1 MTAPEGTGPAM
12 TVPGT
17 QLPAIGAPSALR
29 LGVSRARLEL
39 TQYFRQRD
47 AVVFTFGY
55 PLIMLMIFGSIF
67 SGDVQGTSIPYVQYF
82 TAGITATGVMS
93 IGFQNTAV
101 AIASD
106 RTDLAIKRLRGLPM
120 PELSYFLGKLFAALV
135 EGAAQTTL
143 LIACSV
149 LVFHVHLPATAEDWF
164 TLLWVF
170 TLGLSTCAGLGILL
184 GGWVKDGRTANAVT
198 LPPFLVLQFVSGV
211 FFPFN
216 QLSPFLQSIG
226 AIFPLKWMCQGLR
239 SVFLPNEALVAE
251 PAHSWQRPE
260 TAVVLLAWL
269 VASLLLALRTF
280 RWKEKYE
287 K

>member
-1 MTAPEGTGPAM
+1 MTTAVAHPR
-12 TVPGT
+12 
-17 QLPAIGAPSALR
+17 LPSVLR

-55 PLIMLMIFGSIF
+55 PLIMLVIFGSIF
-67 SGDVQGTSIPYVQYF
+67 SGDVQDTNVPYVQYF

-135 EGAAQTTL
+135 EGALQTAL

-149 LVFHVHLPATAEDWF
+149 AFFHVHLPVNAENWF

-170 TLGLSTCAGLGILL
+170 TLGLATCAALGILL

-198 LPPFLVLQFVSGV
+198 LPPFLILQFVSGV

-226 AIFPLKWMCQGLR
+226 GLLPLKWMCQGLR

-251 PAHSWQRPE
+251 PSHSWQRPE
-260 TAVVLLAWL
+260 TAVVLAVWL
-269 VASLLLALRTF
+269 IAALLLALRTF

>member
-1 MTAPEGTGPAM
+1 MTSTPAARNPVAPAA
-12 TVPGT
+12 
-17 QLPAIGAPSALR
+17 LPPPRLPSALR
-29 LGVSRARLEL
+29 LGLSRGRLEL

-55 PLIMLMIFGSIF
+55 PLIMLVIFGSIF
-67 SGDVQGTSIPYVQYF
+67 SGDVQDTNIPYVQYF

-93 IGFQNTAV
+93 VGFQNTAV

-135 EGAAQTTL
+135 EGAAQTVL

-149 LVFHVHLPATAEDWF
+149 AFFHVHLPAHAADWF

-170 TLGLSTCAGLGILL
+170 TLGLATCAALGILL

-198 LPPFLVLQFVSGV
+198 LPPFLILQFVSGV

-216 QLSPFLQSIG
+216 QLSPLLQSIG
-226 AIFPLKWMCQGLR
+226 SVFPLKWMCQGLR
-239 SVFLPNEALVAE
+239 SVFLPQQALVVE

-260 TAVVLLAWL
+260 TALVLAAWL
-269 VASLLLALRTF
+269 VAALLLALRTF

>member
-1 MTAPEGTGPAM
+1 MTAPAAEVSATRTAVTGPR
-12 TVPGT
+12 
-17 QLPAIGAPSALR
+17 LPSALR
-29 LGVSRARLEL
+29 LGLSRARLEL

-55 PLIMLMIFGSIF
+55 PLIMLVIFGSIF
-67 SGDVQGTSIPYVQYF
+67 SGDVQDTNIPYVQYF

-101 AIASD
+101 AIAAD

-120 PELSYFLGKLFAALV
+120 PELSYFLGKLFASLV
-135 EGAAQTTL
+135 EGALQTTL
-143 LIACSV
+143 LIACSIAF
-149 LVFHVHLPATAEDWF
+149 FHVHLPATAEDWF

-170 TLGLSTCAGLGILL
+170 ALGLATCAALGILL
-184 GGWVKDGRTANAVT
+184 GGWVKDGRTASAVT
-198 LPPFLVLQFVSGV
+198 LPPFLILQFVSGV

-216 QLSPFLQSIG
+216 ELSPALRSIG
-226 AIFPLKWMCQGLR
+226 ALFPLKWMCQGLR
-239 SVFLPNEALVAE
+239 SVFLPNGALVAE

-260 TAVVLLAWL
+260 TAVILGVWL
-269 VASLLLALRTF
+269 VAALLLALRTF

>member
-1 MTAPEGTGPAM
+1 MTTPVSQTAVVHPP
-12 TVPGT
+12 
-17 QLPAIGAPSALR
+17 LPSALR
-29 LGVSRARLEL
+29 LGLSRARLEL

-55 PLIMLMIFGSIF
+55 PLIMLVIFGSIF
-67 SGDVQGTSIPYVQYF
+67 SGNLQDTNIPYAQYF

-120 PELSYFLGKLFAALV
+120 PELSYFFGKLFAALV
-135 EGAAQTTL
+135 EGALQTVL

-149 LVFHVHLPATAEDWF
+149 AFFHVRLPASLENWF

-170 TLGLSTCAGLGILL
+170 TLGLATCAALGILL

-226 AIFPLKWMCQGLR
+226 ALFPLKWMCQGLR
-239 SVFLPNEALVAE
+239 SVFLPGDALVAE

-260 TAVVLLAWL
+260 TAVVLAVWL
-269 VASLLLALRTF
+269 VAALLLALRTF

>member
-1 MTAPEGTGPAM
+1 MTTPAAEASVSQIAAAGPR
-12 TVPGT
+12 
-17 QLPAIGAPSALR
+17 LPSALR
-29 LGVSRARLEL
+29 LGLSRSRLEL

-55 PLIMLMIFGSIF
+55 PLIMLVIFGSIF
-67 SGDVQGTSIPYVQYF
+67 SGDVQDTNIPYVQYF

-120 PELSYFLGKLFAALV
+120 PELSYFLGKLFASLV
-135 EGAAQTTL
+135 EGALQTAL
-143 LIACSV
+143 LIACSIAF
-149 LVFHVHLPATAEDWF
+149 FHVHLPATAQDWF

-170 TLGLSTCAGLGILL
+170 TLGLATCAALGILL
-184 GGWVKDGRTANAVT
+184 GGWVKDGRTASAVT

-216 QLSPFLQSIG
+216 ELSPALRSIG
-226 AIFPLKWMCQGLR
+226 SLFPLKWMCQGLR
-239 SVFLPNEALVAE
+239 SVFLPNDALVAE

-260 TAVVLLAWL
+260 TAVVLAVWL
-269 VASLLLALRTF
+269 VAALLLALRTF

>member
-1 MTAPEGTGPAM
+1 MTRDAQVSPARYVITGP
-12 TVPGT
+12 P
-17 QLPAIGAPSALR
+17 LPSALR
-29 LGVSRARLEL
+29 LGLSRSRLEL

-55 PLIMLMIFGSIF
+55 PLIMLVIFGSIF
-67 SGDVQGTSIPYVQYF
+67 SGDVQGTNIPYVQYF

-120 PELSYFLGKLFAALV
+120 PELSYFLGKLFASLV
-135 EGAAQTTL
+135 EGAMQTAL
-143 LIACSV
+143 LIACSIAF
-149 LVFHVHLPATAEDWF
+149 FHVHLPANGEDWV

-170 TLGLSTCAGLGILL
+170 TLGLATCAALGILL
-184 GGWVKDGRTANAVT
+184 GGWVKDGRTASAVT

-216 QLSPFLQSIG
+216 ELSPVLRSIG
-226 AIFPLKWMCQGLR
+226 ALFPLKWMCQGLR
-239 SVFLPNEALVAE
+239 SVFLPNAALVAE

-260 TAVVLLAWL
+260 TAVVLAVWL
-269 VASLLLALRTF
+269 VAALLLALRTF

-287 K
+287 N